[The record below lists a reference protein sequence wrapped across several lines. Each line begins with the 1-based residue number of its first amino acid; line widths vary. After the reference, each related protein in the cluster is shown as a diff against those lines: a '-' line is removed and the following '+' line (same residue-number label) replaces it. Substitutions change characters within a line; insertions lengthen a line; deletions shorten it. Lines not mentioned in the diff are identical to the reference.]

1 MIAPEAARSQAISW
15 LTEQGLDRGFV
26 ENASLKVED
35 AKTIVRVAR
44 EQNPK
49 KILEIGTFVGVS
61 TAVLGL
67 CLPEVPIVCID
78 ADLPAI
84 AQNILCLKKFEISDR
99 RTNLEFVAG
108 VVEHFGIAEQ
118 FTLNRGF
125 FSCCFPEGE
134 DRRKLAEAGIEV
146 SSSDIIGRQIV
157 KEEGPFEVA
166 FLDADHHQAAV
177 KSDLTLLYPYMVP
190 GGTIILHDAG
200 LDYWGQQVRSAVQEF
215 LAEHPEVA
223 FRVEGD
229 VGIISVAPKGV

>member
-1 MIAPEAARSQAISW
+1 MVAPEAAREQAISW
-15 LTEQGLDRGFV
+15 LAEQGLDRGFV
-26 ENASLKVED
+26 DNASLKVED
-35 AKTIVRVAR
+35 AKTIARVAR
-44 EQNPK
+44 EQNPQNV
-49 KILEIGTFVGVS
+49 LEIGTFVGVS

-67 CLPEVPIVCID
+67 CLPQARIVCID

-84 AQNILCLKKFEISDR
+84 AQNILCLRKFEISDR

-108 VVEHFGIAEQ
+108 VLEHFGIAER

-125 FSCCFPEGE
+125 FSCCFPEE
-134 DRRKLAEAGIEV
+134 KDRRQLAEAGIEV

-157 KEEGPFEVA
+157 EKYGSFDVA

-177 KSDLTLLYPYMVP
+177 KSDLTLLYPYIVP

-200 LDYWGQQVRSAVQEF
+200 LDYWGEQVRAAVQEF

-223 FRVEGD
+223 FRIEGD
-229 VGIISVAPKGV
+229 VGIISVAPRRV